1 MSTYYHI
8 NVLSL
13 AEIMSRPGQPQP
25 QRLRLAE
32 IRKRLGLSQAE
43 VATSMGA
50 TQSGVSRLER
60 QDDHRVS
67 TLREYAAA
75 LGGRLCLIVD
85 CGERRFE
92 VSLNAGEDEPAAAGR
107 RDYRVIWQD
116 LTSRALVHV
125 GWLEFTGSQFVF
137 SYTDDA
143 RINERFEPF
152 PAFPLLDQT
161 YRSDELFPFFAV
173 RLISTADPTYHAV
186 LDAIGLTRSDAS
198 PAELLAR
205 SPDAQHDTIQVVPEP
220 TEAEDGTLVR
230 TFLVSG
236 VRHADELLGGA
247 LDEMIAAL
255 KPGAPVELVPEPT
268 NPYNPRALQV
278 VHESTVIG
286 WLPDYL
292 VDEVHGYLDAGR
304 PTAVTIE
311 RANGPETP
319 WHVRVQC
326 RLTVAAAS
334 G

>member
-1 MSTYYHI
+1 MTP
-8 NVLSL
+8 L
-13 AEIMSRPGQPQP
+13 AHP

-43 VATSMGA
+43 VATSMGT

-85 CGERRFE
+85 CGESCFE
-92 VSLNAGEDEPAAAGR
+92 VDLAGGTDEAALTGSRA
-107 RDYRVIWQD
+107 YRIIWQD
-116 LTSRALVHV
+116 PTSRALVHM

-143 RINERFEPF
+143 RTSEHFEPF
-152 PAFPLLDQT
+152 PPFPLLDHS
-161 YRSDELFPFFAV
+161 YVSDDLFPFFAV
-173 RLISTADPTYHAV
+173 RLISTADPTFDAV
-186 LDAIGLTRSDAS
+186 LDAIGLTRSEAT

-205 SPDAQHDTIQVVPEP
+205 SPDSQHDTIQVVPEP
-220 TEAEDGTLVR
+220 TEAEDGKLVR

-236 VRHADELLGGA
+236 VRHADGLLGGG
-247 LDEMIAAL
+247 LDETMVGL
-255 KPGAPVELVPEPT
+255 EPGTPVELVPEPN
-268 NPYNPRALQV
+268 NPHNPRALQL

-286 WLPDYL
+286 WIPDYL
-292 VDEVHGYLDAGR
+292 VDEVHGCFDAGR
-304 PTAVTIE
+304 PIAVTIE
-311 RANGPETP
+311 RANGPEVP

-326 RLTVAAAS
+326 RLTVAAA
-334 G
+334 GDALRAPTFTG